1 MLHVKLREHSLL
13 PESDASLRHDSV
25 EVQTGP
31 LRDKRKLR
39 RGDCDV
45 NSITAQITVEDCLG
59 AGLAH
64 TSYHLA
70 RA

>member
-13 PESDASLRHDSV
+13 PKSDVSLRHDSV

-39 RGDCDV
+39 RGDCDAS
-45 NSITAQITVEDCLG
+45 SITAQITMVECMG
-59 AGLAH
+59 I
-64 TSYHLA
+64 
-70 RA
+70 